1 LLADAMHRGA
11 NGHLGGFQVHRG
23 GQLVIAAQYPA
34 EQAVYLLGD
43 LPLEERREVFLGA
56 ERWSGSG
63 RASQMA
69 SLTSINFSLRAR
81 KRL

>member
-1 LLADAMHRGA
+1 MHRGA
-11 NGHLGGFQVHRG
+11 NGHLGGFQVYRG
-23 GQLVIAAQYPA
+23 GRLVIAAQHPA
-34 EQAVYLLGD
+34 EQALYLLSD
-43 LPLEERREVFLGA
+43 LLLEERREVFFGA